1 MKRVQMLVREG
12 TPHRWGEKTTAH
24 LTHLHCC
31 CVAVLTPIPLG
42 ARQTRAPQV
51 PPRSHTLTRCGGMIS
66 SGSPAPSLGWSLH
79 SSRWA
84 CFPQWVSATPVK
96 KASAMA
102 MVCPRF
108 TQQGL
113 QQSLLFVTLSGRVV
127 DICLALYNLM

>member
-102 MVCPRF
+102 MVCPPIHTARVTAVSTLCHF
-108 TQQGL
+108 EWKGCRY
-113 QQSLLFVTLSGRVV
+113 LFSFG
-127 DICLALYNLM
+127 II